1 LMRAASARAISS
13 HHDAATRQGLE
24 RAVAWSRQWSA
35 EFPFCLA
42 NHLPMVLVA
51 LHRMGA
57 SDERLTA
64 YCDIYHRQNRLVPVP
79 EPIGEITSSNWREF
93 LGRREREGDYRAF
106 FMGEVA
112 RLGATPA
119 ALLYLPQL
127 MPGLAAS
134 ATHAFM
140 RMAYATLTDSDEETG
155 VALAYWAATYLPL
168 GVATGA
174 KPSTG
179 DPAEVLA
186 FMYGPEAFRHIEP
199 ERDLLWHFMRAVAE
213 RPEFNPV
220 VDMLA
225 IGPATHD
232 RIARCS
238 LALYAGTL
246 DFCALHAVTGAHW
259 LRLMAPR
266 APDRAAPLRY
276 FWQAIAALAPKMGF
290 PELPSADELDAWRRA
305 PLPDWPEIYR
315 EAVERDDEHD
325 LSLTFSAGEEF
336 KHYGDRL
343 YQYAAAK
350 RLNLA

>member
-1 LMRAASARAISS
+1 MRAASARAISS
-13 HHDAATRQGLE
+13 HQNAATRQGLE
-24 RAVAWSRQWSA
+24 RAVAWSRQWSW

-57 SDERLTA
+57 TDERLEA
-64 YCDIYHRQNRLVPVP
+64 YCHIYRDQNGLVPVP
-79 EPIGEITSSNWREF
+79 EPIGKITNDNWREF
-93 LGRREREGDYRAF
+93 LGQREREADYRMF
-106 FMGEVA
+106 FAGEVA
-112 RLGATPA
+112 RLAATPA
-119 ALLYLPQL
+119 AVHYLPQL

-140 RMAYATLTDSDEETG
+140 RMAYATMTDSDEETG

-168 GVATGA
+168 GAARGLA
-174 KPSTG
+174 PSTD

-186 FMYGPEAFRHIEP
+186 FMYGPAAFRHVQP
-199 ERDLLWHFMRAVAE
+199 ERDLLWHFMRAVA
-213 RPEFNPV
+213 RKPEFAPV

-225 IGPATHD
+225 VGAETHD
-232 RIARCS
+232 RVARCS
-238 LALYAGTL
+238 LALYAATL
-246 DFCALHAVTGAHW
+246 DFCALHAVTGTHW

-266 APDRAAPLRY
+266 TPDTATPLRY

-290 PELPSADELDAWRRA
+290 PTLPSADALDAWRRT

-315 EAVERDDEHD
+315 EAVTRDDEHD

-336 KHYGDRL
+336 KHYGDPL
-343 YQYAAAK
+343 YTYAAAK
-350 RLNLA
+350 RLNLV